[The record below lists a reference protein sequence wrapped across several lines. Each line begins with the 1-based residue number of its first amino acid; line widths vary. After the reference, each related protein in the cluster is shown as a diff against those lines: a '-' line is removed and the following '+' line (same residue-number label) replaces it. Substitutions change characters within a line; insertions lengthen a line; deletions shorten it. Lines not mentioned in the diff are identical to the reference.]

1 MREKPF
7 IDDLAEK
14 IRRHLSEH
22 GRLTVVLPSQRVVR
36 TLSLLLSQA
45 RAGEVFWLPR
55 FCTMDEFVYEA
66 AGLRKADPLWLSLQ
80 LYAHYV
86 RQMET
91 AGEPPRAYA
100 DFMEWGALLL
110 SDFHQLDAQLAPV
123 AEVLHY
129 VAEEKRIAG
138 MDFTLNEQ
146 SEIQKAYLRFFT
158 QLHPIYT
165 NFTAQLLAE
174 ETAYPGLAERRAVE
188 KLRQAEAQNAAVDG
202 AGFTLFAGFNAIT
215 EAEAEIMRLLVKAGR
230 AEVYWDADRYYVEDG
245 KQEAGHFLRRYAGDP
260 FIGRHI
266 RPEEMTD
273 GIRGDKIIMQGVPQW
288 TGQAEMA
295 ARYIAQ
301 WYIEEGFTGRTVVVL
316 NEENLL
322 QPLLNALPEA
332 EGLSYNLSVGVPLDG
347 THTHA
352 WVGAL
357 CAGKEEIERARETG
371 AAGVRLETL
380 EALLR
385 ATCRVPVLQ
394 DDGVYRMAAKPVEQ
408 ALKTLYERNQGVFTQ
423 ADWADLGARF
433 GCADRP
439 LWAQIGNFWFDADT
453 DARGYGQRLMAL
465 LQGVALSEMSEY
477 EREYGHLALDCLT
490 REYQIRALC
499 EPVRMPFYVWKR
511 QTMAALGAL
520 SLHYKGNPSAQV
532 QISGMLETRM
542 LDFDR
547 VIILSMNE
555 GVLPSGQYEA
565 SFLMDALKRHCHIP
579 TLRERNA
586 MQAYYFYRLLA
597 HPSRVVCL
605 YQESEKQE
613 KSRFLWQLTYER
625 PEMAVTPSPYPFP
638 TARDAGVGMIEM
650 PKDGKAGKTIDALF
664 QNGISPSA
672 IQTYLRCGMQFYYKY
687 ILKLADRNEFD
698 DTLDS
703 ARKGSVVHRVLEDF
717 FKTRMG
723 RRLTADDAAELRKTY
738 PQRLEDA
745 VTVLFADLPYKT
757 GKNGLEFK
765 KMERWLHYFVKD
777 LERETRGKDSAWG
790 GVAACET
797 KMQVPF
803 KDTGY
808 ILSGIADRVDT
819 WNQGERIVD
828 YKTGVV
834 EAKDLRVDDIA
845 DLSDP
850 AHGKALQLLLY
861 AYMYWVQTG
870 RRAGTFPQACVYALA
885 RLDGGYIALN
895 GAWVENKAEAE
906 KIAELEAWLTGVLAE
921 IKDPAQPFTQDVTAC
936 RYCAYA
942 DLCGK

>member
-1 MREKPF
+1 MREIPF

-14 IRRHLSEH
+14 IRRHLSVHE
-22 GRLTVVLPSQRVVR
+22 RLTVVLPSQRVVR
-36 TLSLLLSQA
+36 TLSLLLSRA

-66 AGLRKADPLWLSLQ
+66 AELRPADPLWLSLQ

-86 RQMET
+86 RRME
-91 AGEPPRAYA
+91 AVGEPPRVYA

-146 SEIQKAYLRFFT
+146 SAIQAAYLRFFT
-158 QLHPIYT
+158 QLYPIYT

-188 KLRQAEAQNAAVDG
+188 RLKAQANDG
-202 AGFTLFAGFNAIT
+202 TGADTGFTLFAGFNAIT
-215 EAEAEIMRLLVKAGR
+215 EAEAEIMRLLVRAGR
-230 AEVYWDADRYYVEDG
+230 AEVYWDADRYYVEDAM
-245 KQEAGHFLRRYAGDP
+245 QEAGHFLRRYADDP

-266 RPEEMTD
+266 RMEEMTD
-273 GIRGDKIIMQGVPQW
+273 GIRGKKIIMQGVPQW

-332 EGLSYNLSVGVPLDG
+332 EGLSYNLSVGVPLSG

-352 WVGAL
+352 WVEAL
-357 CAGKEEIERARETG
+357 CAGREEIERARETG
-371 AAGVRLETL
+371 AAGVRLASL

-385 ATCRVPVLQ
+385 ATCRLPFQRADGIYRLQ
-394 DDGVYRMAAKPVEQ
+394 EKPVEQ
-408 ALKTLYERNQGVFTQ
+408 AFKALYERNQGVFTQ
-423 ADWADLGARF
+423 ADWADLGQRF
-433 GCADRP
+433 GCADLP
-439 LWAQIGNFWFDADT
+439 LWAQIGGFWFDADT
-453 DARGYGQRLMAL
+453 DAQGYGHRLMAL
-465 LQGVALSEMSEY
+465 LQGVALSDMSEY
-477 EREYGHLALDCLT
+477 EREYGHLALDCLL
-490 REYQIRALC
+490 RETQIRACC
-499 EPVRMPFYVWKR
+499 EPIHMPFYVWKR
-511 QTMAALGAL
+511 QTMAALGGL

-547 VIILSMNE
+547 VIMLSMNE
-555 GVLPSGQYEA
+555 GILPSGQYEA

-625 PEMAVTPSPYPFP
+625 PEMAVPPSPYPFP
-638 TARDAGVGMIEM
+638 TAREAGGGLIEM
-650 PKDGKAGKTIDALF
+650 RKDGRTLEAIEGLF
-664 QNGISPSA
+664 HQGISPSA

-687 ILKLADRNEFD
+687 ILRLADRSEFD
-698 DTLDS
+698 DTLDA
-703 ARKGSVVHRVLEDF
+703 ARKGMVVHRVLETF
-717 FKTRMG
+717 FKSRMG
-723 RRLTADDAAELRKTY
+723 RALTVADAAELRETY
-738 PQRLEDA
+738 PQLLEEA
-745 VTVLFADLPYKT
+745 VTSLFADLPYKT

-777 LERETRGKDSAWG
+777 FERETRGEDSAWE

-808 ILSGIADRVDT
+808 ILSGIADRVDS
-819 WNQGERIVD
+819 WEKSERIVD
-828 YKTGVV
+828 YKTAVV

-845 DLSDP
+845 DLSES

-861 AYMYWVQTG
+861 AYMYWVQKG

-885 RLDGGYIALN
+885 RLDGGYIPLN
-895 GAWVENKAEAE
+895 GAWVETKTEAE
-906 KIAELEAWLTGVLAE
+906 KIAELEAWLTDVLAE
-921 IKDPAQPFTQDVTAC
+921 IKDPTRPFTQDLTAC

>member
-14 IRRHLSEH
+14 IRRHLSAH

-55 FCTMDEFVYEA
+55 FCTMDEFIYEA
-66 AGLRKADPLWLSLQ
+66 AGLRPADPLWLSLQ
-80 LYAHYV
+80 LYGHYV
-86 RQMET
+86 RQME
-91 AGEPPRAYA
+91 AVGEPPRAYA

-146 SEIQKAYLRFFT
+146 SAIQAAYLRFFT
-158 QLHPIYT
+158 QLYPIYT

-188 KLRQAEAQNAAVDG
+188 KLRQAGTEADI
-202 AGFTLFAGFNAIT
+202 GFTLFAGFNAIT
-215 EAEAEIMRLLVKAGR
+215 EAEAEIMRLLVRAGR
-230 AEVYWDADRYYVEDG
+230 AEVYWDADRYYVEDAM
-245 KQEAGHFLRRYAGDP
+245 QEAGHFLRRYADDP

-273 GIRGDKIIMQGVPQW
+273 GIRGKKIIMQGVPQW

-332 EGLSYNLSVGVPLDG
+332 EGLSYNLSVGVPLSG

-352 WVGAL
+352 WAEAL
-357 CAGKEEIERARETG
+357 CSGKEEIERARETG
-371 AAGVRLETL
+371 AAGVRLESL

-385 ATCRVPVLQ
+385 ATCRMPFQ
-394 DDGVYRMAAKPVEQ
+394 QADGVCRLSETAVEK
-408 ALKTLYERNQGVFTQ
+408 ALKALYERNQGVFTQ
-423 ADWADLGARF
+423 ADWADLGQRF
-433 GCADRP
+433 GCADLP
-439 LWAQIGNFWFDADT
+439 LWAQIGGFWFDADT
-453 DARGYGQRLMAL
+453 DAQGYGHRLMAL
-465 LQGVALSEMSEY
+465 LQGVALSDMSEY
-477 EREYGHLALDCLT
+477 EREYGHLALDYLL
-490 REYQIRALC
+490 RETQIRAC
-499 EPVRMPFYVWKR
+499 CAQIRMPFYVWKR
-511 QTMAALGAL
+511 QTMAALGGL

-547 VIILSMNE
+547 VIMLSMNE
-555 GVLPSGQYEA
+555 GILPSGQYEA

-625 PEMAVTPSPYPFP
+625 PEMAVAPSPYPFP
-638 TARDAGVGMIEM
+638 TARDAGIGLIEM
-650 PKDGKAGKTIDALF
+650 PKDGRPLEAIDSLF
-664 QNGISPSA
+664 HQGISPSA

-687 ILKLADRNEFD
+687 ILKLADRSEFD
-698 DTLDS
+698 DTLDA

-717 FKTRMG
+717 FKPRIG
-723 RRLTADDAAELRKTY
+723 RPLTTDDAAELRKTY
-738 PQRLEDA
+738 PQLLEAA
-745 VTVLFADLPYKT
+745 VTDLFADLPYKT

-765 KMERWLHYFVKD
+765 KMERWLHYFAKD
-777 LERETRGKDSAWG
+777 FERETRGKDSAWL

-797 KMQVPF
+797 KMQVKF

-808 ILSGIADRVDT
+808 ILSGIADRVDA
-819 WNQGERIVD
+819 WEKGERIVD

-845 DLSDP
+845 DLSDA

-861 AYMYWVQTG
+861 AYMYWVDKG
-870 RRAGTFPQACVYALA
+870 RKPGTFPQACIYALA

-895 GAWVENKAEAE
+895 GAWVENKTEQD
-906 KIAELEAWLTGVLAE
+906 KVTELEAWLTDVLAE
-921 IKDPAQPFTQDVTAC
+921 IKDPARPFTQDLTAC

>member
-7 IDDLAEK
+7 IDDLADK

-22 GRLTVVLPSQRVVR
+22 ERLTVVLPSQRVVR

-86 RQMET
+86 RQMEA

-138 MDFTLNEQ
+138 MDFQLNEQ
-146 SEIQKAYLRFFT
+146 SAIQAAYLRFFT

-188 KLRQAEAQNAAVDG
+188 KLRQAEAGGVADS
-202 AGFTLFAGFNAIT
+202 GFTLFAGFNAIT

-230 AEVYWDADRYYVEDG
+230 AEVYWDADRYYVEDER
-245 KQEAGHFLRRYAGDP
+245 QEAGHFLRYYAKDP

-273 GIRGDKIIMQGVPQW
+273 GIRGGKIIMQGVPQW

-316 NEENLL
+316 NEESLL
-322 QPLLNALPEA
+322 QPLLNVLPEA

-357 CAGKEEIERARETG
+357 CAGREEIERARETG

-385 ATCRVPVLQ
+385 ATCRVPVRQ
-394 DDGVYRMAAKPVEQ
+394 PDGVYRMAEKPMEQ
-408 ALKTLYERNQGVFTQ
+408 ALKNLYERNQGVFTQ

-439 LWAQIGNFWFDADT
+439 LWAQIGAFWFDADT
-453 DARGYGQRLMAL
+453 DAKGYGQQLMAL
-465 LQGVALSEMSEY
+465 LQDVALSEMSEY
-477 EREYGHLALDCLT
+477 EREYGYLALDCLL
-490 REYQIRALC
+490 REHQIRALC
-499 EPVRMPFYVWKR
+499 QQVRMPFYVWKR

-555 GVLPSGQYEA
+555 GILPSGQYEA

-625 PEMAVTPSPYPFP
+625 PEMTVAPCPYPFP
-638 TARDAGVGMIEM
+638 TARDAGVGLIEM
-650 PKDGKAGKTIDALF
+650 PKDGQPLEAIEALF
-664 QNGISPSA
+664 TRGISPSA

-687 ILKLADRNEFD
+687 ILKLADRSEFD
-698 DTLDS
+698 DTLDA
-703 ARKGSVVHRVLEDF
+703 ARKGSVVHGVMETF
-717 FKTRMG
+717 FKARMG
-723 RRLTADDAAELRKTY
+723 RPLTEADVTEYKKTY
-738 PQRLEDA
+738 PQLLEAA
-745 VTVLFADLPYKT
+745 VKDLLADLPYKT
-757 GKNGLEFK
+757 GKNGLEYK
-765 KMERWLHYFVKD
+765 KMERWLYYFGQD
-777 LERETRGKDSAWG
+777 FEREIRATHTAWG
-790 GVAACET
+790 GVADCE
-797 KMQVPF
+797 KKLEVLF

-808 ILSGIADRVDT
+808 KLLGIADRVDR
-819 WNQGERIVD
+819 WGEGERIVD

-850 AHGKALQLLLY
+850 VHGKALQLLFY
-861 AYMYWVQTG
+861 AYLYWVEPG
-870 RRAGTFPQACVYALA
+870 RRAGRFPEACIYPLA
-885 RLDGGYIALN
+885 QLHGGYVALN
-895 GAWVENKAEAE
+895 GDWVENKTEAE
-906 KIAELEAWLTGVLAE
+906 KAAEFEAWLTGVLAE
-921 IKDPAQPFTQDVTAC
+921 IKDPAKPFTQDLTAC
-936 RYCAYA
+936 RNCAYA

>member
-7 IDDLAEK
+7 MDDLADK

-22 GRLTVVLPSQRVVR
+22 ERLTVVLPSQRVVR
-36 TLSLLLSQA
+36 TLSLLLSRA

-55 FCTMDEFVYEA
+55 FCTMDEFIYET
-66 AGLRKADPLWLSLQ
+66 AGLRPADPLWLSLQ

-86 RQMET
+86 RQMESV
-91 AGEPPRAYA
+91 GEPPRAYA

-110 SDFHQLDAQLAPV
+110 IDFHQLDAQLAPV
-123 AEVLHY
+123 DEVLHY

-146 SEIQKAYLRFFT
+146 SAIQQAYLRFFT
-158 QLHPIYT
+158 QLRPIYT

-174 ETAYPGLAERRAVE
+174 ETAYPGLAERQAVE
-188 KLRQAEAQNAAVDG
+188 KLRQAGSEAIDG
-202 AGFTLFAGFNAIT
+202 LGFTLFAGFNAIT

-230 AEVYWDADRYYVEDG
+230 AEVYWDADRYYVEDET
-245 KQEAGHFLRRYAGDP
+245 QEAGHFLRRYAGDR

-273 GIRGDKIIMQGVPQW
+273 GIRGQKIIMQGVPQW

-352 WVGAL
+352 WVEAL
-357 CAGKEEIERARETG
+357 CAGKAEIERARETG
-371 AAGVRLETL
+371 AAGVRLESL

-385 ATCRVPVLQ
+385 ATCRMPVHQ
-394 DDGVYRMAAKPVEQ
+394 ADGGVYRMAETALEK
-408 ALKTLYERNQGVFTQ
+408 ALKALYERNQGVFTQ
-423 ADWADLGARF
+423 ADWAALGQRF
-433 GCADRP
+433 GCADP
-439 LWAQIGNFWFDADT
+439 LWAQIGGFWFDEET
-453 DARGYGQRLMAL
+453 DAQGYGHQLMAL

-477 EREYGHLALDCLT
+477 EREYGHLALDYLL
-490 REYQIRALC
+490 REIQIRACC
-499 EPVRMPFYVWKR
+499 ERVRMPFHVWKR
-511 QTMAALGAL
+511 QTMAALGGL

-547 VIILSMNE
+547 VIMLSMNE
-555 GVLPSGQYEA
+555 GILPSGQYEA

-579 TLRERNA
+579 TLKERNA

-625 PEMAVTPSPYPFP
+625 PEMAVSPSSYPFP
-638 TARDAGVGMIEM
+638 TARDAGVGPIEM
-650 PKDGKAGKTIDALF
+650 PKEGHPLETIADLF
-664 QNGISPSA
+664 SKGISPSA

-687 ILKLADRNEFD
+687 ILKLSDRSEFD
-698 DTLDS
+698 DTLDA
-703 ARKGSVVHRVLEDF
+703 ARKGTVVHRVLETF
-717 FKTRMG
+717 FKARTG
-723 RRLTADDAAELRKTY
+723 RPLTVDDAAELRKTY
-738 PQRLEDA
+738 PQLLEAA
-745 VTVLFADLPYKT
+745 VTGLLGDLPYKT

-765 KMERWLHYFVKD
+765 KMERWLHYFAKD
-777 LERETRGKDSAWG
+777 FERETRGKDSAWG
-790 GVAACET
+790 GVVACET
-797 KMQVPF
+797 PLRAPF
-803 KDTGY
+803 KDTKY
-808 ILSGIADRVDT
+808 ILSGIADRVDI
-819 WNQGERIVD
+819 WDKGERIVD
-828 YKTGVV
+828 YKTAVV

-850 AHGKALQLLLY
+850 MHGKALQLLLY

-870 RRAGTFPQACVYALA
+870 CRAGTFPQACVYALA

-895 GAWVENKAEAE
+895 GAWIETKTEAE
-906 KIAELEAWLTGVLAE
+906 KITELEAWLTDVLAE
-921 IKDPAQPFTQDVTAC
+921 IKDPEVPFTQDPTAC